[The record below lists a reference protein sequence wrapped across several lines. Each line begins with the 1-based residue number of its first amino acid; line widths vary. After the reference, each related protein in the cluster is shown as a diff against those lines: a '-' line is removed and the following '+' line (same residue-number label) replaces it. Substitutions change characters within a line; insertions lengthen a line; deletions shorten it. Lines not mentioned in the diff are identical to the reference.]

1 MKNYILILIGMIFL
15 LSCESEKDPCDI
27 EYQLNEPGGFG
38 RNEVTFLINGETVW
52 HSSQLVTSGG
62 SSFGGI
68 NSGGSSGLIIFQ
80 DKLRNEN
87 GTPLF
92 DTLNNTFYF
101 LNNYLLR
108 LYTFNSNECKDYYFK
123 NYELEMFLSDFN
135 EDDNVIDRINFRLVN
150 YYIDENKHGYGGNKL
165 ETMNCKVYWNRMDS
179 IIHGT
184 FEGDIYGKK
193 LINGKIADDTLKI
206 TKGVFDYRY
215 TARNFNGEL

>member
-1 MKNYILILIGMIFL
+1 MKKIILILMAMVFL

-92 DTLNNTFYF
+92 DTLNKTFYY
-101 LNNYLLR
+101 LNNYNLR
-108 LYTFNSNECKDYYFK
+108 LYTRNSNECNDYYYK
-123 NYELEMFLSDFN
+123 NFESEMFLFDFN
-135 EDDNVIDRINFRLVN
+135 ENDTLIDMVNFRLVN
-150 YYIDENKHGYGGNKL
+150 YVINDNKPGYS
-165 ETMNCKVYWNRMDS
+165 VYKSDTFKANIFWNRKDS
-179 IIHGT
+179 IIYGT
-184 FEGDIYGKK
+184 FEGILYNHNRNDSI
-193 LINGKIADDTLKI
+193 KI
-206 TKGVFDYRY
+206 TNGVFDYRY
-215 TARNFNGEL
+215 KAHNFNGEL